1 MLLLGISLF
10 VSSLFLSMDL
20 EKANEKI
27 LTAGFCE
34 RIKMNY
40 REVCT
45 GLRVKGV
52 LRLLL
57 FLCLAG
63 SIVPN
68 YDDYLV

>member
-1 MLLLGISLF
+1 
-10 VSSLFLSMDL
+10 MDL

-34 RIKMNY
+34 RVKMNY
-40 REVCT
+40 REVCK
-45 GLRVKGV
+45 GLQVRGV